1 MENQQFLDSLISKL
15 KSYKGKEKNYAW
27 KFDTNIAY
35 LTEDE
40 KTIIENEQ
48 TEFAKVMQLRAIIAK
63 KFSGC
68 YDNFDLDFWIINKW
82 GGIRAFKDN
91 QKNEN
96 KILNFKSCL
105 NNGSLTKDLFKTI
118 SSLSKISSFVE
129 PTKYVIY
136 DARVTYALN
145 WLLLTTKN
153 DLLKTGND
161 LSNIRFFQMPKGR
174 NTKINAY
181 DMNKII
187 HLNSHNCQFYTKEEA
202 YLEFCK
208 LICLL
213 SKEVY
218 GDDEYPCILEM
229 LLFTISIEEIVNEIK
244 DAHINLD

>member
-1 MENQQFLDSLISKL
+1 MENQQFLARLISKL
-15 KSYKGKEKNYAW
+15 ISYKGKEKNYAW
-27 KFDTNIAY
+27 KFDITNIAY
-35 LTEDE
+35 LTENE

-48 TEFAKVMQLRAIIAK
+48 TKFAKVMKLRTIIAK
-63 KFSGC
+63 KLSGC

-82 GGIRAFKDN
+82 GGIRRFKDN
-91 QKNEN
+91 TNNRN
-96 KILNFKSCL
+96 KILNFKRCL
-105 NNGSLTKDLFKTI
+105 DDDSLTKDLFKTI

-136 DARVTYALN
+136 DSRVTYALN

-153 DLLKTGND
+153 DL
-161 LSNIRFFQMPKGR
+161 SNIRFFPMPKGR

-187 HLNSHNCQFYTKEEA
+187 HLNNHNCSFYTQEEA

-244 DAHINLD
+244 NAHINLD